1 MILQHIIS
9 SNSHVIGLTSTGSLI
24 IDFVD
29 FASFCNLALKL
40 SVCDSPYDITG
51 VATKAGLDVRGRV
64 PKSLSR
70 HRDDSASVQRTTAGE
85 YVGHLEAVSDA
96 LGAGS
101 VKSKDLPSTLQ
112 TYTICKISLDS
123 TVNIIT
129 ISRTGL
135 SLVFRCK

>member
-40 SVCDSPYDITG
+40 SVCDSPYNIAG
-51 VATKAGLDVRGRV
+51 VTAKAGLDVRGRV

-101 VKSKDLPSTLQ
+101 VKSKDLTSTVQ
-112 TYTICKISLDS
+112 TYTISKS
-123 TVNIIT
+123 
-129 ISRTGL
+129 
-135 SLVFRCK
+135 